1 MKCFSSCYECD
12 ALKMPFSAAF
22 TQRAVH
28 YTSTHACTH
37 LRVCFPLFLIFTCTC
52 IVGAVFVL
60 AVICKRCARK
70 MRYFFGWTVKR
81 YVVSVFV
88 RRRSYPHT
96 ISKLLTQNC
105 VYFVFSLISYVYGS
119 FAPCFFCVFLSFA
132 CVYGAWHFL
141 SLSISWDSD
150 TNRLTCSQRLS
161 VRVLCC
167 FSLYWISLNSR
178 HWERRNSYFLIWTR
192 KVYSWLW
199 CCCLLF

>member
-1 MKCFSSCYECD
+1 
-12 ALKMPFSAAF
+12 MPFSAAF

-70 MRYFFGWTVKR
+70 MRYFFGWTVNR

-105 VYFVFSLISYVYGS
+105 VYIFFRWFRTYTVRSLRVFFVYS
-119 FAPCFFCVFLSFA
+119 FRSHVSMVHDIFWVCPSVEIQTPIDSHVHKDWVFA
-132 CVYGAWHFL
+132 CCV
-141 SLSISWDSD
+141 
-150 TNRLTCSQRLS
+150 
-161 VRVLCC
+161 V
-167 FSLYWISLNSR
+167 SLYIEYYWIQDTES
-178 HWERRNSYFLIWTR
+178 ER
-192 KVYSWLW
+192 KVIL
-199 CCCLLF
+199 